1 MTQHPTWP
9 VEAGGKWDTDTTS
22 PRESNLV
29 VGCRGTAVQAY
40 KDKTK
45 AQS

>member
-9 VEAGGKWDTDTTS
+9 VEAGGKRDTDTTS